1 MDVGLGRKNL
11 QKTRGSHMNDNDN
24 DREPDGFLI
33 CDGEKMAYWLAPVVK
48 DDGDEE
54 CP

>member
-11 QKTRGSHMNDNDN
+11 KKTRGSHMNDNDN
-24 DREPDGFLI
+24 TDRKPDGFLI
-33 CDGEKMAYWLAPVVK
+33 CDGEKMAYWMVPVVK

-54 CP
+54 